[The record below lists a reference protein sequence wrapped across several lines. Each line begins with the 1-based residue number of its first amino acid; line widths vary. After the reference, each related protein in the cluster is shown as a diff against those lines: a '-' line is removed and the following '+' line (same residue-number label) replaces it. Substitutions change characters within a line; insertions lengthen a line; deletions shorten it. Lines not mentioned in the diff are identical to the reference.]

1 MKSKKVLIVE
11 DNELNR
17 KLFESL
23 IGQYW
28 KYETATN
35 GIEAIEW
42 LEKESFDLVLMDI
55 QMPKMDGISALRKI
69 IQLEL
74 KQCPVIA
81 ISTFAEE
88 SNRRNFLELGFS
100 DFFTK
105 PIRPKQFLE
114 SLQTYLNRKIEK
126 DIAEEAPKI
135 ENILLDFQIVSQLMK
150 YNSKEKIQNVF
161 DDFITEINE
170 LIEKSQKALNAKNKD
185 SLTESFHIL
194 KGNSGTIGANSIY
207 LLAIELEKFL
217 QDADWLS
224 LDDTFSK
231 LKIEKEKFE
240 KYIKEE
246 ATFES

>member
-42 LEKESFDLVLMDI
+42 LEKESFDLILMDI

-69 IQLEL
+69 NQLEL
-74 KQCPVIA
+74 KQCPIIA
-81 ISTFAEE
+81 ISAFAEE

-100 DFFTK
+100 DLITK

-114 SLQTYLNRKIEK
+114 NLKTHLSQKIEQN
-126 DIAEEAPKI
+126 IAEEAPKI
-135 ENILLDFQIVSQLMK
+135 ENTLLDFEIVSQLMK

-170 LIEKSQKALNAKNKD
+170 LIEKSQEALKAKDKD
-185 SLTESFHIL
+185 SLTEIFHIL

-207 LLAIELEKFL
+207 SLAIKLEKFL
-217 QDADWLS
+217 QDADWTC
-224 LDDTFSK
+224 LDSTFSK

-246 ATFES
+246 VTFEA